1 MRVKITADSTC
12 DLPQDIIDRYNIGLA
27 PLYVI
32 KDEKPYK
39 DRLEI
44 FAKDVFEYVES
55 GKGIT
60 RTNAINISEYQ
71 EYFTQWLKEC
81 DALVHISLSNHFSAC
96 NQSAQIAAEDFE
108 NVYVVDSL
116 NLSTGSGHIV
126 LDAAIMAESGMPPD
140 AIVEELGRLV
150 PLVDA
155 SFVVGTLKYMRLGGR
170 CTSLQA
176 LGANL
181 LKLNPCIEVSNG
193 KMDVGKKYRGNF
205 DKIILEYVEDKL
217 TGGYDIDP
225 KRIFVTYPP
234 TMDPK
239 LIETVVEK
247 IKSLLDFDEIICCE
261 AGCAISNHCGPIC
274 VGVLFYRK

>member
-1 MRVKITADSTC
+1 MRVRITADSTC